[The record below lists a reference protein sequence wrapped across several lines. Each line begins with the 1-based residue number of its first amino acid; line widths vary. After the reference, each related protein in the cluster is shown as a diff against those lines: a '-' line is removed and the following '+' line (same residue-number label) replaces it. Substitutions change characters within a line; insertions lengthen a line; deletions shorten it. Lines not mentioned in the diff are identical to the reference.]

1 MHHPIYMVLA
11 AYLLNNLHVRVVLI
25 WEIFLCLKS
34 SNCCILW
41 RFFYSV
47 HLLGFCF
54 FFRHYT
60 YFPWS
65 CMQIKASIKLDSRFN
80 HLQQL
85 FLRNFRGRQSVDL
98 SERIHSMYHQL
109 QLVHRLFSSRKQE
122 LLKYFSIFY
131 LLSSSSFFLLPT
143 LIKYCQYVIYT
154 YIQVLLIIFLIIS
167 VYFFSIFFDFF
178 RFFLIFSNFF
188 KKNF

>member
-85 FLRNFRGRQSVDL
+85 FLKNFHSRQSVDL
-98 SERIHSMYHQL
+98 SEQIVSSITISTY
-109 QLVHRLFSSRKQE
+109 RLFSSETFVCTCFLANFCSVRK
-122 LLKYFSIFY
+122 LF
-131 LLSSSSFFLLPT
+131 PGNWT
-143 LIKYCQYVIYT
+143 L
-154 YIQVLLIIFLIIS
+154 
-167 VYFFSIFFDFF
+167 
-178 RFFLIFSNFF
+178 
-188 KKNF
+188 